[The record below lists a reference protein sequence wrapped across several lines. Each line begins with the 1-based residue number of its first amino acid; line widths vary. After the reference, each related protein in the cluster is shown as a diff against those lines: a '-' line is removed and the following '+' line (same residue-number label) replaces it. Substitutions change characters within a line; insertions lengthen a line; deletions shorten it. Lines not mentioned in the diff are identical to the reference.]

1 MTAHSTLKVL
11 VVEND
16 WLVRTSVM
24 DMLDDLGH
32 TGTAVPT
39 GEKAL
44 RLLHDGDPVDLML
57 LDIGL
62 PDMDGCQLAAKAR
75 DLRPELRIVFVSG
88 YGPERL
94 RAAAND
100 LNAAYLHKPYLLADL
115 RKAVNGYD

>member
-1 MTAHSTLKVL
+1 MTVQSTLNVL

-32 TGTAVPT
+32 RGTAVPT

-44 RLLHDGDPVDLML
+44 RLLRDGSQVDLVL

-62 PDMDGCQLAAKAR
+62 PDMDGCQLAAQVR
-75 DLRPELRIVFVSG
+75 GMCPGLRIVFVSG
-88 YGPERL
+88 YGPERV

-115 RKAVNGYD
+115 QRAVNGHG